1 MTLTEL
7 RYVVT
12 LAQCQHFG
20 QAAEVCNVSQPTLSI
35 AVKKLESELGVDLF
49 ERSQKNVR
57 ATPVGEQVI
66 RQSQRVLEEA
76 SSIKD
81 IAKSGMNQL
90 NTPLHIGAIFTIGP
104 YLFPHFIKPLQK
116 NAPDMHLVIEEG
128 YTSGLRKRLRNG
140 EVDVILVSLPF
151 NEPDVVVQPLYEE
164 EFVVLLPKLHP
175 LSRKDAIA
183 KHDLDNE
190 NVLMMGEG
198 HCFRDQVFQILPN
211 INKNKSGLFL
221 GVVFVS
227 LLFAI
232 LSLSIW
238 VSQLSKTSQNVNSK
252 FESRLT
258 ILEEQLQLAD
268 STSTE
273 FLTDINTQ
281 LQFLDKEIRKLWD
294 LSNKR
299 NKVNITKLTKEIDK
313 HSTAL
318 KQIALTQTNDQKNI
332 INIKNQSQKLS
343 DSVVELSQLSQNNLE
358 VQNKIDELSKSFLLL
373 EETVQAFDS
382 YRRQN
387 NEMLQE
393 MQLEISSIN
402 MSNTP

>member
-1 MTLTEL
+1 M
-7 RYVVT
+7 
-12 LAQCQHFG
+12 
-20 QAAEVCNVSQPTLSI
+20 
-35 AVKKLESELGVDLF
+35 VKKISATKEEDL
-49 ERSQKNVR
+49 
-57 ATPVGEQVI
+57 
-66 RQSQRVLEEA
+66 
-76 SSIKD
+76 
-81 IAKSGMNQL
+81 
-90 NTPLHIGAIFTIGP
+90 
-104 YLFPHFIKPLQK
+104 Y
-116 NAPDMHLVIEEG
+116 
-128 YTSGLRKRLRNG
+128 
-140 EVDVILVSLPF
+140 
-151 NEPDVVVQPLYEE
+151 
-164 EFVVLLPKLHP
+164 
-175 LSRKDAIA
+175 
-183 KHDLDNE
+183 
-190 NVLMMGEG
+190 
-198 HCFRDQVFQILPN
+198 

-221 GVVFVS
+221 GVVFVL

-268 STSTE
+268 ST
-273 FLTDINTQ
+273 
-281 LQFLDKEIRKLWD
+281 
-294 LSNKR
+294 
-299 NKVNITKLTKEIDK
+299 
-313 HSTAL
+313 STAL